1 MTKEFILS
9 EIRRAAKEVGG
20 ETLGRIKFS
29 KITGIKDHE
38 WMGKFWARWTDAVTE
53 AGFRPREMQKAYSD
67 EEILEP
73 FARYVS
79 QLNRFPSHMEMRLKR
94 RNDPDFPS
102 HNTLAKF
109 GQKKHLAAAT
119 AAYCKAKGCFPEV
132 VPICETTISKEES
145 STLPTENATEEQI
158 DFGEVY
164 LIKSG
169 KFYKVG
175 RSNSS
180 GRRHYELSIQLP
192 EAAKIVHTIRTDDSP
207 GIEAYWH
214 HRFKAKRKN
223 GEWFELNSEDIK
235 AFRRRKFM

>member
-1 MTKEFILS
+1 
-9 EIRRAAKEVGG
+9 
-20 ETLGRIKFS
+20 
-29 KITGIKDHE
+29 
-38 WMGKFWARWTDAVTE
+38 MGKFWARWTDAVTE

-67 EEILEP
+67 EEILYP

-79 QLNRFPSHMEMRLKR
+79 QLNRFPSNMELRLKR
-94 RNDPDFPS
+94 RNDLDFPS

-109 GQKKHLAAAT
+109 GQKKDLAAAT
-119 AAYCKAKGCFPEV
+119 AAYCKAKGCFPDV
-132 VPICETTISKEES
+132 IRICETTILQDES
-145 STLPTENATEEQI
+145 PNVGTENATEEQT

-169 KFYKVG
+169 KFYQIG
-175 RSNSS
+175 RSNNA

-192 EAAKIVHTIRTDDSP
+192 EAATIVHTIRTDDPP

-214 HRFKAKRKN
+214 HRLKAKRRN
-223 GEWFELNSEDIK
+223 GEWFELSSEDIK

>member
-1 MTKEFILS
+1 MTKELILS

-67 EEILEP
+67 EEILHP
-73 FARYVS
+73 FASYVS

-109 GQKKHLAAAT
+109 GQKKDLAATT
-119 AAYCKAKGCFPEV
+119 AAFCKARGCFPDV
-132 VPICETTISKEES
+132 IPNCETAILQEEAPS
-145 STLPTENATEEQI
+145 LARENATEEL

-164 LIKSG
+164 LVKSG
-169 KFYKVG
+169 KFYKIG
-175 RSNSS
+175 RSNNA

-192 EAAKIVHTIRTDDSP
+192 EAAKIVHTIRTDDPP
-207 GIEAYWH
+207 GIKAYWH

-223 GEWFELNSEDIK
+223 GEWFELNSGDIS
-235 AFRRRKFM
+235 AFRRRKFT